1 MLIITFLATPAFTSY
16 TSLVQSKNFATPVHD
31 HEILNNRTTLHCI
44 FQKCLC
50 DLQQISVLNRKTP
63 AHCAVHSYAQ
73 QYFKSISEPLLY
85 SAVLIWKVSLH
96 CSAAHTVIDRSCKP
110 LERLQ
115 ETNIPVV
122 RMRVRTMMM
131 ALVMITMMWYCFF
144 LQMMII
150 YDISYIWASRKTAEE
165 EHSCGGDEDG
175 NSDDD
180 NGNDDDDLI
189 LLFFRWWSYHTHE
202 ATL

>member
-1 MLIITFLATPAFTSY
+1 MFVNYFWHRSRNKRLPLLPPT
-16 TSLVQSKNFATPVHD
+16 QSKKICYSSSWSWNSKRTEQLYNAYSKSASVVC
-31 HEILNNRTTLHCI
+31 NRFLFWIRRHLHSSA
-44 FQKCLC
+44 L
-50 DLQQISVLNRKTP
+50 
-63 AHCAVHSYAQ
+63 

-131 ALVMITMMWYCFF
+131 AIVMITMMWYCFF
-144 LQMMII
+144 LQMMI
-150 YDISYIWASRKTAEE
+150 ISYIWASRKTAEE

-189 LLFFRWWSYHTHE
+189 LLFFRWWSYHTHTHE